1 MAKYTANNSIDIN
14 DLIKNADKVSSASP
28 AEEAKKAAPVED
40 VIQDDDLI
48 VDDEEDIA
56 VPKSPVTEEDI
67 PEEAEYTGPGA
78 VVDKKE
84 FLAGKAQREGISTN
98 NIRPETIAGAKQWL
112 NEADQ
117 QIAELKKKQAEAIA
131 NGATPPVNGP
141 QTVVNIYLDKA
152 QVGMLTL
159 TPEQQKKV
167 EIASKI
173 VLNETNELKFR
184 SIKIRRSELDD
195 ADKERERK
203 NTIIKKAFD
212 RSLAPFV
219 ALSSGYLGKMSHC
232 SVAEVVKLGTQI
244 EAGRSLTSELERW
257 QLLYDKM
264 KYCSIG
270 NFETFDDF
278 LKNTAYDDYANLQ
291 FAVIVASFPE
301 NTTFTFT
308 CPTCGN
314 RFNVTVKN
322 TELLRTERVDEHMS
336 ELLGEIV
343 NADTFIERAKEVHD
357 NAPFNKV
364 SRISVNEDDNLI
376 LLDLYSPSA
385 YDAIHRTYEELT
397 DPRKNDDVYDSYVQM
412 LAMVKAAYLADE
424 DENGELVYDQFT
436 EANDI
441 LEILTQLTEPQVR
454 KISNYIAESFMSHKY
469 TYGIKKVVCPNP
481 ECKVDLGEY
490 PVTMDD
496 LLFLKVRAQ

>member
-1 MAKYTANNSIDIN
+1 MAKYSANNSIDIN
-14 DLIKNADKVSSASP
+14 DLIKNADKVSSTSEIKDETL
-28 AEEAKKAAPVED
+28 AED
-40 VIQDDDLI
+40 IIQDDDLI
-48 VDDEEDIA
+48 VDDEEEIA
-56 VPKSPVTEEDI
+56 VPKSPVKEEDI
-67 PEEAEYTGPGA
+67 PDEKEYTGPGA

-98 NIRPETIAGAKQWL
+98 NMRPETIAGAKQWL

-131 NGATPPVNGP
+131 NGAKPPIQGP
-141 QTVVNIYLDKA
+141 QNIVNIYLDKA

-167 EIASKI
+167 DIASKI
-173 VLNETNELKFR
+173 VINETSELKFR

-244 EAGRSLTSELERW
+244 EAGHSLNSELERW

-270 NFETFDDF
+270 KFESFDDF
-278 LKNTAYDDYANLQ
+278 LKNTAADDYANLQ

-308 CPTCGN
+308 CPKCGN

-322 TELLRTERVDEHMS
+322 TELLRTERVDEQMS
-336 ELLGEIV
+336 TMLGDIV

-357 NAPFNKV
+357 NAPFNKI

-397 DPRKNDDVYDSYVQM
+397 DPRRTDDVYDSYVQM
-412 LAMVKAAYLADE
+412 LSMVKAAYIADE

-441 LEILTQLTEPQVR
+441 FEILTQLTEPQVR
-454 KISNYIAESFMSHKY
+454 KISNYIAESYLSHKY
-469 TYGIKKVVCPNP
+469 TYGIEKVVCPNP
-481 ECKVDLGEY
+481 ECKTDLGEY
-490 PVTMDD
+490 PITMDD